1 MITYT
6 LKFKYFNGIYYSN
19 IQLPKI
25 QANWGPSWVQFSL
38 RVCLVEW
45 ILGRMEKNEVFGW
58 KEERKKMWW
67 DWGVLSPSSPKCFL
81 PEMGRKL
88 RERVWFFRWTKMP
101 LVAFL
106 GNIGNFS
113 FLGKRWVFFFF
124 FFGDTFPLPFFSFD
138 FLGWVM
144 LALFSFSFFG

>member
-6 LKFKYFNGIYYSN
+6 LKYKYFNGIYYSN

-67 DWGVLSPSSPKCFL
+67 DWDVLSPSSPKCFL

-106 GNIGNFS
+106 GNIGIFS
-113 FLGKRWVFFFF
+113 FLGKRWVLFF